1 MVNDNFSISYGEHNT
16 DVANNAVD
24 QEIESL
30 QASYSMGGATLKIA
44 ETSWDNAT
52 YSSGTNREGTT
63 VALSLAF

>member
-1 MVNDNFSISYGEHNT
+1 
-16 DVANNAVD
+16 
-24 QEIESL
+24 
-30 QASYSMGGATLKIA
+30 MGGATLKIA